1 MFIEGVGYIGV
12 TTRVMFP
19 SVNEMVNAPNK
30 YLYKCTINPFLLLV
44 SLVI

>member
-1 MFIEGVGYIGV
+1 MFIKGVGYIGV
-12 TTRVMFP
+12 TTRIMFP

-30 YLYKCTINPFLLLV
+30 YLYKYSLTPFLLLV